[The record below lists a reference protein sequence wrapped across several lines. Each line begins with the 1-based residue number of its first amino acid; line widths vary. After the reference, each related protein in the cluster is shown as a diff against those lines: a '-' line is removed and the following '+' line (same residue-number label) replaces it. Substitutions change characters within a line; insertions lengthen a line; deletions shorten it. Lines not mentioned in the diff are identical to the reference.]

1 MLGAVVSTPSSD
13 PIQLPVLLC
22 PFRPLIPAKQQLEYD
37 WLQPSRAGERMRL
50 VTLQRHSASDGFGFA
65 VRGGKYSTGCQLE
78 AVVCD
83 ASCPNNMSTACLN
96 LLCSVSDLSHKLRLI
111 RACRET
117 LDRRQ
122 LTLMPRLSALIS
134 HAFFRFSRVMLHK
147 HAPQSLAP
155 RTASALTICNL
166 HVEEEKKQLRL
177 SRAMFITPFCP
188 RTAPWDRTLVRC
200 TRQITSLSLIN
211 YLAPPDC
218 CLCALPVVDSCAVL
232 SGYQFD
238 LSLS

>member
-1 MLGAVVSTPSSD
+1 
-13 PIQLPVLLC
+13 
-22 PFRPLIPAKQQLEYD
+22 
-37 WLQPSRAGERMRL
+37 MRL
-50 VTLQRHSASDGFGFA
+50 VTLQRHNASDSFGFA

-78 AVVCD
+78 ALVCD

-96 LLCSVSDLSHKLRLI
+96 LLCFVSPISSHQSLQGTVGQTSTDVDAAFI
-111 RACRET
+111 YV
-117 LDRRQ
+117 D
-122 LTLMPRLSALIS
+122 IS
-134 HAFFRFSRVMLHK
+134 CFFRFSRVMLHK

-211 YLAPPDC
+211 YLAPPGC
-218 CLCALPVVDSCAVL
+218 CLCALPVVDSRRAVL